1 MPKLFIICL
10 SGQREK
16 LQFAAMTA
24 SVAAVS
30 GTEVSVFA
38 SMNAFPFFIRGHDK
52 EAPAE
57 GHMGEILA
65 QKHIPSFYQIFEQA
79 VDLGDAKIY
88 ACSMAMDI
96 LGIQKAELEPIVSG
110 LMGLTKF
117 LSDAEGAQIL
127 TF

>member
-1 MPKLFIICL
+1 MSGLFIVCL

-30 GTEVSVFA
+30 GTEVYVFI
-38 SMNAFPFFIRGHDK
+38 SMNAFPFFVRGYDK

-57 GHMGEILA
+57 GAMGEIMA
-65 QKHIPSFYQIFEQA
+65 QKNAPPFYQIFEQA
-79 VDLGDAKIY
+79 VELGDAKVY

-96 LGIQKAELEPIVSG
+96 MGVKEAELEGIVSG
-110 LMGLTKF
+110 AMGLTRF

-127 TF
+127 IF

>member
-1 MPKLFIICL
+1 MSKLFIICL

-30 GTEVSVFA
+30 GSEVFVFA

-52 EAPAE
+52 DAPAE
-57 GHMGEILA
+57 GLMGELLA
-65 QKHIPSFYQIFEQA
+65 QKHVPSFYQIFEQA

-88 ACSMAMDI
+88 ACSMAMDV

>member
-1 MPKLFIICL
+1 MSALFIVCL

-30 GTEVSVFA
+30 GTEVSVFV
-38 SMNAFPFFIRGHDK
+38 SMNAFPFFIRGHGK

-57 GHMGEILA
+57 GAMGDIMT
-65 QKHIPSFYQIFEQA
+65 QKNVPPFYQIFEQA
-79 VDLGDAKIY
+79 VELGDAKVY

-96 LGIQKAELEPIVSG
+96 MGVKEAELEGIVSG
-110 LMGLTKF
+110 AMGLTRF

-127 TF
+127 IF

>member
-1 MPKLFIICL
+1 MSGLFIVCL

-30 GTEVSVFA
+30 GTEVSVFI
-38 SMNAFPFFIRGHDK
+38 SMNAFPFFIRGHGK
-52 EAPAE
+52 EASAE
-57 GHMGEILA
+57 GAMGEIMA
-65 QKHIPSFYQIFEQA
+65 QKNVLSFYQIFEQA
-79 VDLGDAKIY
+79 VELGDAKVY

-96 LGIQKAELEPIVSG
+96 MEVKETELEGIVSG
-110 LMGLTKF
+110 AMGLTRF

-127 TF
+127 IF